1 MTVARNVERMRLFFG
16 RNNAAVG
23 LLIRFFDIVPYQHVA
38 IRCGES
44 VYEAVGSR
52 YKGRRGR
59 RKGVIKTT
67 LDDFK
72 KRYKGWT
79 ERFIYLPE
87 GKTLESIYARL
98 QDLVDKKTDYDF
110 LSLVGSL
117 WIVQLFRIKLGHK
130 LDFNCSE
137 LVNEVAG
144 VYTHGVVTVAS
155 WFNISRPMS
164 EY

>member
-1 MTVARNVERMRLFFG
+1 MIASVSVEKMRLMFG

-38 IRCGES
+38 YRFCDY
-44 VYEAVGSR
+44 VYEAVGVR
-52 YKGRRGR
+52 YKGRKGR
-59 RKGVIKTT
+59 RKGVIKTHI
-67 LDDFK
+67 DDFK

-79 ERFIYLPE
+79 ERFVYLPE
-87 GKTLESIYARL
+87 GKTLSGIQEHLEQLVAR
-98 QDLVDKKTDYDF
+98 KADYDF
-110 LSLVGSL
+110 ISLIGSL

-137 LVNEVAG
+137 LGNEVTG
-144 VYTHGVVTVAS
+144 IFTHGVVTVAS